1 MEKGV
6 SDVVREGF
14 LEDTL
19 WKPENGWDVGRRR
32 KRAHMLRCPGNLLVV
47 FDV

>member
-1 MEKGV
+1 MCECVLEVWWFSYLEKGV

-32 KRAHMLRCPGNLLVV
+32 K
-47 FDV
+47 